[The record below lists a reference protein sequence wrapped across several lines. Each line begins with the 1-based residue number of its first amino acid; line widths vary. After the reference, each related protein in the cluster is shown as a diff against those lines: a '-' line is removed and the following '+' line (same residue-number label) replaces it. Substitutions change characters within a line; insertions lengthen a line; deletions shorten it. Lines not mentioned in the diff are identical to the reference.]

1 MRTQSDA
8 QALLYA
14 EKSARQELRGVLHQ
28 TELDAAQRL
37 NEQQREAHQQQLN
50 QANEVSMV
58 LFLWIQVQY
67 LKVLRLEMD
76 VLTLI
81 LAMNNFKFTVNI
93 QLKFFATL
101 HCSSVN
107 D

>member
-58 LFLWIQVQY
+58 LFL
-67 LKVLRLEMD
+67 
-76 VLTLI
+76 
-81 LAMNNFKFTVNI
+81 
-93 QLKFFATL
+93 
-101 HCSSVN
+101 
-107 D
+107 